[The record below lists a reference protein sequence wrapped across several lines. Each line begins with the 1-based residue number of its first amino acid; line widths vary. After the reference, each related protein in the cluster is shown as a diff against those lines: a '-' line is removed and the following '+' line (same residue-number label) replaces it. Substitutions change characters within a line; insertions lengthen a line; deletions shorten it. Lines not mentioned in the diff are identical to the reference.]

1 MKTHSILYM
10 IREIQIKTEMDYW
23 FLSMRLININKDWNI
38 IIKRDT
44 EERVFSL
51 IILKEGVLIVIYLG
65 ILTKVQIRQSYTQPS
80 VLFKIVLE
88 VLDNAISLEKKS
100 K

>member
-44 EERVFSL
+44 EKRVFSL

-65 ILTKVQIRQSYTQPS
+65 ILTKVQIKQSYTQPS